1 MSISFLQ
8 QAALSTSPDFNAQAN
23 AIVQSEALYKA
34 NNTEGL
40 DATQQNILATVVRSP
55 ATYGFVTTMLA
66 DSAWSLTYDA
76 WASDV
81 AGAEG
86 AIRASVNVWF
96 DFLTGYVPPVVVE
109 PAATEGAA

>member
-1 MSISFLQ
+1 MAITFLQ
-8 QAALSTSPDFNAQAN
+8 QQALGSAPDFNAQTN
-23 AIVQSEALYKA
+23 AIVQEEALYKT
-34 NNTEGL
+34 NDPTLDTER
-40 DATQQNILATVVRSP
+40 QNILMSVVRSP

-86 AIRASVNVWF
+86 AIRASIGVWF
-96 DFLTGYVPPVVVE
+96 NLLTGFTPMPPPPE
-109 PAATEGAA
+109 SPAQDA